1 MPFVFEV
8 PNKVV
13 FGCGVSEQVIEWAE
27 RLNGR
32 SIMVVCDPGV
42 KAAGVAEPLLKKLIS
57 VFGAVATF
65 HEVTP
70 DPDIALV
77 ERMTAFAR
85 GKKADLLIAIGG
97 GSAIDATKAVRVLLS
112 EGGAITDYEGMD
124 KITKATVPMIA
135 IPTTSG
141 TGSEVTSFSIVSD
154 HARKRKMVLAGR
166 AIAADVALVDPLLTL
181 SMPKSV
187 TASTGMDAMTHAIE
201 AALSTMA
208 TPLTDLN
215 AYKAISLIYRYLP
228 KAVCSPDDIEARSQV
243 MLGSLFAGIAF
254 NSAILG
260 LAHAIAHP
268 LGAVCGLPHGLANA
282 IVLPEVV
289 AFNGQVV
296 PEKVIAIGQA
306 IGLAGEQCS
315 VDGVVDALTHLNR
328 EIGIPTLQQA
338 GVSVEQFDEIAELTL
353 QEVSLFTNPVR
364 VSFEDIKAVLV
375 AVS

>member
-1 MPFVFEV
+1 MSFVFEV
-8 PNKVV
+8 PNKVI
-13 FGCGVSEQVIEWAE
+13 FGCGVSEQVVEWAE

-42 KAAGVAEPLLKKLIS
+42 KVAGIADPLLRNLTD
-57 VFGAVATF
+57 VFGSISTF
-65 HEVTP
+65 NEVTP

-77 ERMTAFAR
+77 ERMTEFAR
-85 GKKADLLIAIGG
+85 AKKTDLLIAIGG

-112 EGGAITDYEGMD
+112 EGGVITDYEGMD
-124 KITKATVPMIA
+124 KITKTTVPMIA

-201 AALSTMA
+201 AALSTIA

-228 KAVCSPDDIEARSQV
+228 KAVCSPEDIEARSKV

-289 AFNGQVV
+289 AFNGRAV
-296 PEKVIAIGQA
+296 PEKVIAIGHA
-306 IGLAGEQCS
+306 IGLTGDQLS
-315 VDGVVDALTHLNR
+315 VDSVVDALTHLNR
-328 EIGIPTLQQA
+328 EIGIPSLSQA
-338 GVSVEQFDEIAELTL
+338 GITAEQFDEIAELTL
-353 QEVSLFTNPVR
+353 QEVSLFTNPAPVTLLD
-364 VSFEDIKAVLV
+364 VKAVLA

>member
-1 MPFVFEV
+1 MSFVFEV

-13 FGCGVSEQVIEWAE
+13 FGCGVSQQIVAWAK

-32 SIMVVCDPGV
+32 SLMVVCDPGV
-42 KAAGVAEPLLKKLIS
+42 KAAGIADPLLQLLEDS
-57 VFGAVATF
+57 FAQVACF
-65 HEVTP
+65 QAVTP

-77 ERMTAFAR
+77 NSMTKFAYDHQ
-85 GKKADLLIAIGG
+85 ANLLIAIGG

-112 EGGAITDYEGMD
+112 GGGYITDYEGMD
-124 KITKATVPMIA
+124 KISQMTIPMIA

-166 AIAADVALVDPLLTL
+166 AIAADVALIDPMLTL

-208 TPLTDLN
+208 TPLTDVN
-215 AYKAISLIYRYLP
+215 AYKAISLIYDYLP
-228 KAVCSPDDIEARSQV
+228 KAIHSPENIEARTQV
-243 MLGSLFAGIAF
+243 MLGSVLAGIAF

-268 LGAVCGLPHGLANA
+268 LGVVCGLAHGLANA

-289 AFNGQVV
+289 AFNGRFV
-296 PEKVIAIGQA
+296 PEKVIAIGKA
-306 IGLAGEQCS
+306 IGLSADQLS
-315 VDGVVDALTHLNR
+315 VNAVVDALAHLNGD
-328 EIGIPTLQQA
+328 IGIPSLTQVGIRA
-338 GVSVEQFDEIAELTL
+338 EQFDEIAELTL
-353 QEVSLFTNPVR
+353 QEISLFTNPAPVTLHD
-364 VSFEDIKAVLV
+364 VKAVLV

>member
-1 MPFVFEV
+1 MSFVFEV
-8 PNKVV
+8 PNKVI
-13 FGCGVSEQVIEWAE
+13 FGCGASDQIVEWTE

-42 KAAGVAEPLLKKLIS
+42 KAAGIADPLLEKLTNA
-57 VFGAVATF
+57 FGTVSIF

-77 ERMTAFAR
+77 ERMAEFAR
-85 GKKADLLIAIGG
+85 AKKTDLLIVIGG

-124 KITKATVPMIA
+124 KITKAAIPMIA

-166 AIAADVALVDPLLTL
+166 AIAADVALVDPLLTMT
-181 SMPKSV
+181 MPKSV

-201 AALSTMA
+201 AALSTIA

-215 AYKAISLIYRYLP
+215 AYKAISLIYHYLP
-228 KAVCSPDDIEARSQV
+228 KAVHSPEDIEARSQV

-268 LGAVCGLPHGLANA
+268 LGVVCGLPHGLANA

-296 PEKVIAIGQA
+296 PEKVIAIGHA
-306 IGLAGEQCS
+306 IGLTGEHLS
-315 VDGVVDALTHLNR
+315 VDEVVDALTHLNR
-328 EIGIPTLQQA
+328 DIGIPSLSQA
-338 GVSVEQFDEIAELTL
+338 GIAAEKFDEIAELTL
-353 QEVSLFTNPVR
+353 QEVSLFTNPAPVT
-364 VSFEDIKAVLV
+364 FEDIKAVLA

>member
-1 MPFVFEV
+1 MSFVFEV
-8 PNKVV
+8 PNKVI
-13 FGCGVSEQVIEWAE
+13 FGCGVSEQVVEWAE

-42 KAAGVAEPLLKKLIS
+42 KVAGIADPLLRNLTD
-57 VFGAVATF
+57 VFGSISTF
-65 HEVTP
+65 NEVTP

-77 ERMTAFAR
+77 ERMTEFAR
-85 GKKADLLIAIGG
+85 AKKTDLLIAIGG

-112 EGGAITDYEGMD
+112 EGGVITDYEGMD
-124 KITKATVPMIA
+124 KITKTTVPMIA

-201 AALSTMA
+201 AALSTIA

-228 KAVCSPDDIEARSQV
+228 KAVCSPEDIEARSQV

-289 AFNGQVV
+289 AFNGRAV
-296 PEKVIAIGQA
+296 PEKVIAIGHA
-306 IGLAGEQCS
+306 IGLTGDQLS
-315 VDGVVDALTHLNR
+315 VDSVVDALTHLNR
-328 EIGIPTLQQA
+328 EIGIPSLSQA
-338 GVSVEQFDEIAELTL
+338 GITAEQFDEIAELTL
-353 QEVSLFTNPVR
+353 QEVSLFTNPAPVTLLD
-364 VSFEDIKAVLV
+364 VKAVLA

>member
-1 MPFVFEV
+1 MSFIFEV
-8 PNKVV
+8 PNKVI
-13 FGCGVSEQVIEWAE
+13 FGCGVSEQIVEWAA

-32 SIMVVCDPGV
+32 AIMVVCDPGV
-42 KAAGVAEPLLKKLIS
+42 KAAGIADPLLNKLTS
-57 VFGAVATF
+57 VFGSVSTF

-70 DPDIALV
+70 DPDIALID
-77 ERMTAFAR
+77 RMTAFAKA
-85 GKKADLLIAIGG
+85 KKTDLLIAIGG

-124 KITKATVPMIA
+124 KITKTTVPMIA

-201 AALSTMA
+201 AALSTIA
-208 TPLTDLN
+208 TPLTDLH
-215 AYKAISLIYRYLP
+215 AYQAISLLHQNLP
-228 KAVCSPDDIEARSQV
+228 KVVHSPENIEARSQV
-243 MLGSLFAGIAF
+243 MLGSLLAGIAF

-268 LGAVCGLPHGLANA
+268 LGAVCGLAHGLANA

-289 AFNGQVV
+289 AFNGQSV

-306 IGLAGEQCS
+306 IGLTGEQLS
-315 VDGVVDALTHLNR
+315 VDGVVNALTHLNR
-328 EIGIPTLQQA
+328 DIGIPTLSQA
-338 GVSVEQFDEIAELTL
+338 GIAAEQFDEIAELTL
-353 QEVSLFTNPVR
+353 QEVSLFTNPAPVT
-364 VSFEDIKAVLV
+364 FEDIKAVLV

>member
-1 MPFVFEV
+1 MSFVFEV
-8 PNKVV
+8 PNKVI
-13 FGCGVSEQVIEWAE
+13 FGCGVSEQVVEWAE

-32 SIMVVCDPGV
+32 AIMVVCDPGV
-42 KAAGVAEPLLKKLIS
+42 KVAGIADPLLRNLTD
-57 VFGAVATF
+57 VFGSISTF

-77 ERMTAFAR
+77 ERMTEFAR
-85 GKKADLLIAIGG
+85 AKKTDLLIAIGG

-112 EGGAITDYEGMD
+112 EGGVITDYEGMD
-124 KITKATVPMIA
+124 KITKTTVPMIA

-201 AALSTMA
+201 AALSTIA

-215 AYKAISLIYRYLP
+215 AYKAISLIYQYLP
-228 KAVCSPDDIEARSQV
+228 KAVCSPEDIEARSQV

-289 AFNGQVV
+289 AFNGRAV
-296 PEKVIAIGQA
+296 PEKVIAIGHA
-306 IGLAGEQCS
+306 IGLTGDQLS
-315 VDGVVDALTHLNR
+315 VDAVVDALIHLNR
-328 EIGIPTLQQA
+328 EIGIPSLSQA
-338 GVSVEQFDEIAELTL
+338 GITAEQFDEIAELTL
-353 QEVSLFTNPVR
+353 QEVSLFTNPAPVTLLD
-364 VSFEDIKAVLV
+364 VKAVLA

>member
-1 MPFVFEV
+1 MSFVFEV

-13 FGCGVSEQVIEWAE
+13 FGCGVSEQVVEWGE

-32 SIMVVCDPGV
+32 SVMVVCDPGV
-42 KAAGVAEPLLKKLIS
+42 KAAGIADPLLQKLTTA
-57 VFGAVATF
+57 FGEVCCF

-77 ERMTAFAR
+77 NRMTEFDKA
-85 GKKADLLIAIGG
+85 KKTDLLIAIGG

-112 EGGAITDYEGMD
+112 GGGAISDYEGMD
-124 KITKATVPMIA
+124 KITKTTVPMIA

-154 HARKRKMVLAGR
+154 RARKRKMVLAGR

-181 SMPKSV
+181 SMPQSV

-201 AALSTMA
+201 AALSTIA

-215 AYKAISLIYRYLP
+215 AYKAIALIYLYLP
-228 KAVCSPDDIEARSQV
+228 KVVRSPDDIEARSQV
-243 MLGSLFAGIAF
+243 MLGSLLAGIAF

-268 LGAVCGLPHGLANA
+268 LGVVCGLPHGLANA

-289 AFNGQVV
+289 AFNGRAV
-296 PEKVIAIGQA
+296 PEKVIAIGRA
-306 IGLAGEQCS
+306 IGLAGDQLS
-315 VDGVVDALTHLNR
+315 VDTVVDALTHLNR
-328 EIGIPTLQQA
+328 KIGIPSLSQA
-338 GVSVEQFDEIAELTL
+338 GITEEQFDEIAELTL
-353 QEVSLFTNPVR
+353 LEVSLFTNPAPVTLHD
-364 VSFEDIKAVLV
+364 VKAVLT